1 MTTALILK
9 NKPTRT
15 LIRILSFYRFI
26 MILAIAH
33 LSQLKILLALAA
45 LENVEIRPDLPIYLL
60 PRYPIALPHMSNEFL
75 KVPLPVNHVFCP
87 LLSMSINKYFPF
99 RTAEKRPLLFS
110 EKFQTISALVE
121 IVSLFFEQML
131 QFLHKQPAYQFVFSF
146 LQGI

>member
-1 MTTALILK
+1 
-9 NKPTRT
+9 
-15 LIRILSFYRFI
+15 

-99 RTAEKRPLLFS
+99 RTAEKRQTGKQAVYEETGASARKREKLSPQVRLLS
-110 EKFQTISALVE
+110 ETF
-121 IVSLFFEQML
+121 
-131 QFLHKQPAYQFVFSF
+131 H
-146 LQGI
+146 